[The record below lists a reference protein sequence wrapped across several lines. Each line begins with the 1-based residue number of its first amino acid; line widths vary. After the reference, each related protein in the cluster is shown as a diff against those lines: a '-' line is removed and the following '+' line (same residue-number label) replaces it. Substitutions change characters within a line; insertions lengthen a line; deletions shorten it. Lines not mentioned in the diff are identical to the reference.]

1 VVYQILA
8 VVAVELAVQ
17 EGNLQEVEMVAL
29 ESSWCDTQLLVLQAM
44 NT

>member
-8 VVAVELAVQ
+8 AAVAVQAVQ
-17 EGNLQEVEMVAL
+17 EGNLQEAGMVAL
-29 ESSWCDTQLLVLQAM
+29 GLLWCDTQLLVLQAM